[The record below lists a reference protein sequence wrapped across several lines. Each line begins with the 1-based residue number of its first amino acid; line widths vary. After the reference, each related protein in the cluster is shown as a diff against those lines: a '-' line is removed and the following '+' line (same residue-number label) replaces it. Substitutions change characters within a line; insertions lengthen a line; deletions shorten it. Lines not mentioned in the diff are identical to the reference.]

1 MPARPAD
8 IRRATRRSQIVTRE
22 DAAIKAQFP
31 HARDQIEQPE
41 PGFFESAADAAS
53 ALAFKAALAGQF
65 RRRAVVALDDVVEVD
80 PALAIPTWSVSDA
93 ETGLSMDVL
102 VTRFE
107 MNCEEESTRF
117 EGIG

>member
-8 IRRATRRSQIVTRE
+8 IRRATRRSQVVTRE
-22 DAAIKAQFP
+22 DAAIKARFP
-31 HARDQIEQPE
+31 HARDQLEQPE
-41 PGFFESAADAAS
+41 PGFFESAADAQA

-65 RRRAVVALDDVVEVD
+65 RRRGVVALDELVTLD
-80 PALAIPTWSVSDA
+80 PALAIPTWSVTDA
-93 ETGLSMDVL
+93 ETGLALDML

-107 MNCEEESTRF
+107 LNLDEESTRF

>member
-1 MPARPAD
+1 MGARAED

-31 HARDQIEQPE
+31 DARDQIDNPE
-41 PGFFESAADAAS
+41 PGFFEDAADAQA

-65 RRRAVVALDDVVEVD
+65 RRRAVVALDDPVLLD
-80 PALAIPTWSVSDA
+80 PAQGIPTWSVSDA
-93 ETGLSMDVL
+93 ETGLAMDVL

-107 MNCEEESTRF
+107 MNCEDESARF